1 MRLNFRAD
9 RTHDQFVIAVSGT
22 LDAHSA
28 DQIPVALADY
38 NVATL
43 DSVCLDLSGCVIGD
57 QAGIDALVAANRTMH
72 AAGTEL
78 LLIGTRPAVRAT
90 DRQFATAS

>member
-1 MRLNFRAD
+1 MRLKFRAD

-22 LDAHSA
+22 LDARSA
-28 DQIPVALADY
+28 DQVPVALADHK
-38 NVATL
+38 AETL

-57 QAGIDALVAANRTMH
+57 QAGIDALVVANRTMH

-90 DRQFATAS
+90 DHHFAAVS